1 MLSAGKDLHIG
12 GVATH
17 HKVRLIRN
25 DTVTYLAVDDETVSS
40 DVDAVT
46 VPTAPSVMGGG
57 GSMVGSH
64 MGMMTQQD
72 LSFGNYSTNSYVY
85 VGGLPS
91 WYSTKLSSLAL
102 PSVVFEPRFRGS
114 IRNLLYA
121 DDATGRPKIQEL
133 MAYKVR
139 LHSKTSSLCIL
150 TPDSCTTICTVNN

>member
-57 GSMVGSH
+57 GH

-139 LHSKTSSLCIL
+139 LHSKRNYLCFL
-150 TPDSCTTICTVNN
+150 RPGDSCTICTV